1 MNRTVFGIIV
11 LVILLTSF
19 LTFSAHGLS
28 GAIDGEPSGSN
39 KPECNSVG
47 NLEKPIVSEHKITAS
62 ELEQLKQSI
71 GVWQANHDYNELIYG
86 HGTGLRPPTDD
97 EWATIMNNSSMV
109 ENVQVDSAIQ
119 TTSSVDLTTTQWF
132 PPIGNQG
139 SQGSCVAW
147 AVGYYAKT
155 FQEAREHNWSL
166 SGGPS
171 DKITSPSFI
180 YNLINGGADG
190 GSSYYDA
197 IQLIC
202 SVGASS
208 LAKMPYN
215 AGDYTSWPSEEAWSE
230 AMLYRGAESGFNYM
244 SLASDAGL
252 ANLKSWLAS
261 ENLAILGVDASK
273 IADPFWG
280 TSRLDGNDMLTL
292 DNYVNPSPN
301 HAGTIVGYDDNFA
314 YTEQGQTHYGAF
326 KIANSWGIGGWFGW
340 ENIYDGCYWIS
351 YEAMKQRVGG
361 CMFYNDRIGYEPE
374 LTAIFEM
381 SHAKRGECYITVG
394 VGNVSDP
401 IVTKSFNQYV
411 DGGSWSFCPNKILF
425 DITEFR
431 NVISIDSQQCFLQ
444 ISDYGSSTTGTL
456 LYFAINSAVSSDPPV
471 ATVDGQS
478 VFANLALRMRL
489 RVPEDFPTIQNAID
503 FAYPRGYIISVA
515 PGIYYENIVLNKS
528 ITLTGADMDTT
539 IIDGNLTG
547 NVMNI
552 TASNVNV
559 SGFTVR
565 RSSNTW
571 PLTNGIY
578 VNSGSTG
585 NNVSGNIIMDNDWGI
600 CIDSAN
606 NSISGNNISNNGIGV
621 FLNSHNNKIS
631 GNTITANNN
640 AGIRMEIECY
650 SNLILQNNITDN
662 AYFGIDDPDN
672 RMRGGPFNNVTAN
685 LFMGNGQCAIR
696 LTGDENSISH
706 NYIVQNSGNGIE
718 IGNSVTA
725 GGDSANVFK
734 NHIENNGGNGIY
746 VCASSDASVTG
757 NEVVNNGNG
766 IVLSTVTYY
775 GTSMPSR
782 NIVSGNNVVGNDGD
796 GIRVMGS
803 NNTIS
808 GNNVTNNALGIVLER
823 LFEPYPYD
831 PSYPTHCENNT
842 ISGNNIEANRG
853 YGIWLLNSSSNFIY
867 HNNLVNNAEQA
878 CSQAATSAWD
888 DGYPSGGNYWIDYT
902 GLDVKRGCYQNET
915 GSDGIGDLGYIID
928 SDEYLSS
935 IDRYPLTKPYGGT
948 HDIGLT
954 SNGAIKAIV
963 GQGYSANISIKT
975 INYGIDTETLNM
987 TAYANTTIIAT
998 FTNVTVEGRNSI
1010 DIPFIWNTTGSAYGN
1025 WIIGVYAP
1033 AVPSETDMSDNNF
1046 NSWLLITIPGD
1057 IKGDF
1062 VVDVFDAILLSNA
1075 FNTSTGQPRYN
1086 ANADIDN
1093 SGMVDIFDAILL
1105 ANNFERHVP

>member
-1 MNRTVFGIIV
+1 LNRTVCGIIV

-19 LTFSAHGLS
+19 LTFSTHGLS

-39 KPECNSVG
+39 KPECNPVG
-47 NLEKPIVSEHKITAS
+47 NLEKPIVSEHKTTAS

-97 EWATIMNNSSMV
+97 EWAAIMNNSSMV

-147 AVGYYAKT
+147 AVGYYMKT

-171 DKITSPSFI
+171 DKVMSPSFI
-180 YNLINGGADG
+180 YNLINGGVDG
-190 GSSYYDA
+190 GSSYNSA

-208 LAKMPYN
+208 LAKMQYN

-230 AMLYRGAESGFNYM
+230 AMLYRGDESGLNYM

-314 YTEQGQTHYGAF
+314 YTEQGQIHYGAF
-326 KIANSWGIGGWFGW
+326 KIANSWGIGGLFGW

-351 YEAMKQRVGG
+351 YEAMKQRVGS

-411 DGGSWSFCPNKILF
+411 DGGNWPFCLNKILF

-489 RVPEDFPTIQNAID
+489 RVPEDFPTIQNAIN
-503 FAYPRGYIISVA
+503 FAYPRGYIILVA
-515 PGIYYENIVLNKS
+515 PGIYYENLIVNKTVS
-528 ITLTGADMDTT
+528 LIGEDRSNT
-539 IIDGNLTG
+539 IID
-547 NVMNI
+547 
-552 TASNVNV
+552 A
-559 SGFTVR
+559 
-565 RSSNTW
+565 SSNGTVVMCSEVSEARISNF
-571 PLTNGIY
+571 TIQNGGYAGIGLDQTAN
-578 VNSGSTG
+578 VT
-585 NNVSGNIIMDNDWGI
+585 VSGNIMRNNSALGMIFHGENRYDVITGNDI
-600 CIDSAN
+600 AN
-606 NSISGNNISNNGIGV
+606 NGGGVVAAGGYVRNCVIAGNNITGNMAVGLDGFDGFWYENMIIG
-621 FLNSHNNKIS
+621 
-631 GNTITANNN
+631 
-640 AGIRMEIECY
+640 
-650 SNLILQNNITDN
+650 NNITYN
-662 AYFGIDDPDN
+662 QGTGVQFTVYH
-672 RMRGGPFNNVTAN
+672 GGAH
-685 LFMGNGQCAIR
+685 GNI
-696 LTGDENSISH
+696 I
-706 NYIVQNSGNGIE
+706 
-718 IGNSVTA
+718 
-725 GGDSANVFK
+725 F
-734 NHIENNGGNGIY
+734 
-746 VCASSDASVTG
+746 
-757 NEVVNNGNG
+757 
-766 IVLSTVTYY
+766 
-775 GTSMPSR
+775 
-782 NIVSGNNVVGNDGD
+782 GNNIMNNEE
-796 GIRVMGS
+796 GILFYYPCS

-808 GNNVTNNALGIVLER
+808 GNNISANTGWGISLLNGPSNNSILG
-823 LFEPYPYD
+823 
-831 PSYPTHCENNT
+831 NT
-842 ISGNNIEANRG
+842 IAYNGNGVFLRSYYDEIECSNNSVIGNDIRANNG
-853 YGIWLLNSSSNFIY
+853 YGILLQGATGNCLLTNDITNNQYGIDVNSIDWSWSEQQSRGNIICENRIAGNVIRGIEVMNSSNNFIY
-867 HNNLVNNAEQA
+867 HNNFQSNTAQVYAEN
-878 CSQAATSAWD
+878 SSNMWD

-902 GLDVKRGCYQNET
+902 GLDVKRGYYQNET
-915 GSDGIGDLGYIID
+915 GSDGIGDFGYIID

-935 IDRYPLTKPYGGT
+935 IDRYPLMKPYAGP
-948 HDIGLT
+948 HDIGITRITPSRL
-954 SNGAIKAIV
+954 V
-963 GQGYSANISIKT
+963 VVQGYMLNISFT
-975 INYGIDTETLNM
+975 ILNYGINTETLNI
-987 TAYANTTIIAT
+987 TTYANTTIIAT
-998 FTNVTVEGRNSI
+998 FTNITVEGRNSI
-1010 DIPFIWNTTGSAYGN
+1010 EIPFVWNTTGSAYGN

-1033 AVPSETDMSDNNF
+1033 PVPGETEVSDNQ
-1046 NSWLLITIPGD
+1046 LIGGQVLVSVLGD
-1057 IKGDF
+1057 VNGDGR
-1062 VVDVFDAILLSNA
+1062 VDIFDAIQLANA
-1075 FNTSTGQPRYN
+1075 FGTSTGQPGYN
-1086 ANADIDN
+1086 ANADINN
-1093 SGMVDIFDAILL
+1093 SGRVDIFDAILL
-1105 ANNFERHVP
+1105 ANNFNRHVP